1 MPEKKTADQPKPEPA
16 PPPVLGVAAE
26 STNPDV
32 HQLLA
37 HREIAILNGDE
48 ETVKATTA
56 HLAELGVK

>member
-1 MPEKKTADQPKPEPA
+1 MAEKKPAEQPKAEPA
-16 PPPVLGVAAE
+16 PPVLGVAAE
-26 STNPDV
+26 SSDPLV